1 MEFKDRLKKL
11 RQEKQISQQK
21 LASAI
26 YVSRS
31 AIAKWENGLGLPN
44 ESSYQALLD
53 YFGITIEDLPLNN
66 DIEAI
71 SVTKNK
77 KIHKLSAAVV
87 LLCILAAALL
97 TSVVMVSLLSPGSKI
112 KSYDWEKLDALLA
125 EIGEENNSYYPDGNL
140 AQHGQ
145 MFNIYYNKDAEAET
159 FVRLTKIYRDNA
171 DDYYQLTF
179 EKHFYNMVEGK
190 IVTVSYT
197 CSFHYA
203 DDVVYNLELADV
215 NYFTGDEESID
226 VFTQC
231 TTYQVN
237 EKKMEKGLFLSCIL
251 EPVTTLGSYDREFH
265 LPGGDEMHIFE
276 IMEFGFEKTTEFFES
291 HCLPTPY

>member
-66 DIEAI
+66 EIEAI

-77 KIHKLSAAVV
+77 KIRKLSAAIVV
-87 LLCILAAALL
+87 LCILAAILL
-97 TSVVMVSLLSPGSKI
+97 TAVVMVSLMSPSGKI

-125 EIGEENNSYYPDGNL
+125 EIGEENNIYYPDGSL
-140 AQHGQ
+140 ALHGQ

-159 FVRLTKIYRDNA
+159 FVKLKKIYRDNA

-197 CSFHYA
+197 CSFHYQG
-203 DDVVYNLELADV
+203 DVVYKLELADV
-215 NYFTGDEESID
+215 DYFIGNEETFD
-226 VFTQC
+226 AMRQC

-237 EKKMEKGLFLSCIL
+237 EIKMEKGLFLSCIL

-265 LPGGDEMHIFE
+265 LPGGDEKHIFK
-276 IMEFGFEKTTEFFES
+276 IMEFGFEKTTEYFERYG
-291 HCLPTPY
+291 LPTPY